1 MSIDI
6 VSINV
11 GQPKTVSCQKKNLL
25 TGIYKSPAP
34 GPVFLTRLHFE
45 GDGQADLVHH
55 GGMDKAVCVYPHEH
69 YSYWESV
76 MGQALPPAAFGENLT
91 IRGLTEQQVC
101 IGDTFRLGEA
111 VVQVS
116 QPRQP
121 CFKLSVKLGRP
132 DLPLQVQ
139 NTGYTGYYFRV
150 LEEGR
155 VSKEDVLIPI
165 DRLPN
170 PITIAYANRIMHQEK
185 TNWAAMEELL
195 QVEALSASWKETFRA
210 RLEGKSSGSKQ

>member
-6 VSINV
+6 VSINT
-11 GQPKTVSCQKKNLL
+11 GLPKTVSYHQKDLL
-25 TGIYKSPAP
+25 TGIYKYPVS

-55 GGMDKAVCVYPHEH
+55 GGADKAVCVYPHEH
-69 YSYWESV
+69 YAYWESV
-76 MGQALPPAAFGENLT
+76 MGQPLPPAAFGENLT
-91 IRGLTEQQVC
+91 IRGLTEEQVC

-132 DLPLQVQ
+132 DMPLHVQ

-150 LEEGR
+150 LKEGR
-155 VSKEDVLIPI
+155 VSKENGLIPVG
-165 DRLPN
+165 RLSK

-185 TNWAAMEELL
+185 TNWKAMEELL
-195 QVEALSASWKETFRA
+195 QAEELSASWKETFRA
-210 RLEGKSSGSKQ
+210 RLEGKSGGS

>member
-11 GQPKTVSCQKKNLL
+11 GQPKTVSYQKKDLL
-25 TGIYKSPAP
+25 TGIYKSPAD
-34 GPVFLTRLHFE
+34 GPVILTQLHLE

-55 GGMDKAVCVYPHEH
+55 GGMDKAVCAYPHEH

-76 MGQALPPAAFGENLT
+76 MGHPLPPAAFGENLT
-91 IRGLTEQQVC
+91 IRGLTEEQVC

-121 CFKLSVKLGRP
+121 CFKISVKLGRP
-132 DLPLQVQ
+132 DLPLQIQ
-139 NTGYTGYYFRV
+139 NTGFTGYYFRV
-150 LEEGR
+150 LEVGQ
-155 VSKEDVLIPI
+155 VNKETGLIPI
-165 DRLPN
+165 NRLPK
-170 PITIAYANRIMHQEK
+170 PISIAYANRIMHQEK
-185 TNWAAMEELL
+185 TNWKAMEELL
-195 QVEALSASWKETFRA
+195 QVEELSASWKETFRV
-210 RLEGKSSGSKQ
+210 RLKGKSDDSQE